1 MFVWVSKP
9 VQEIPDRYCVSSGMT
24 EVVRNV
30 RVAADKGA
38 SARFGFSFGSCYREI
53 LSMSRSSKSVE
64 ASWMTTP
71 ASEGRTPSLADRF
84 YLPIYSMLFA
94 I

>member
-1 MFVWVSKP
+1 MSKA
-9 VQEIPDRYCVSSGMT
+9 VQQIPDIFFENSGMT
-24 EVVRNV
+24 EYWVM
-30 RVAADKGA
+30 AITSA
-38 SARFGFSFGSCYREI
+38 SARVGFSFGSCYREI

-71 ASEGRTPSLADRF
+71 ASEGRTPSLDDRF
-84 YLPIYSMLFA
+84 YLPIYSMPFA